1 MYMKIDKLSN
11 YSIYKKKLFALNLF
25 INFGLILIIVNGY
38 WYIILNVD
46 KYVLYFYSYIYDF
59 IVII

>member
-11 YSIYKKKLFALNLF
+11 YYIYKKLFVLNLF
-25 INFGLILIIVNGY
+25 NNFGIILIIVNRY

-59 IVII
+59 IIII

>member
-11 YSIYKKKLFALNLF
+11 YYIYKKLFVLNLF
-25 INFGLILIIVNGY
+25 NNFGLILIIVNGY

-59 IVII
+59 IFII

>member
-1 MYMKIDKLSN
+1 MKVDKLSN

>member
-1 MYMKIDKLSN
+1 MYMKIDKLSK
-11 YSIYKKKLFALNLF
+11 YSINKKQFVLNLF
-25 INFGLILIIVNGY
+25 NDFGKILIIVNTY
-38 WYIILNVD
+38 WYIFLNVD

>member
-11 YSIYKKKLFALNLF
+11 YSIYKKLFVLNLF
-25 INFGLILIIVNGY
+25 NNFGLILIIVNGY

-46 KYVLYFYSYIYDF
+46 KYVLYFYSYIQYYEN
-59 IVII
+59 I

>member
-11 YSIYKKKLFALNLF
+11 YSIYKKLFVLNLF
-25 INFGLILIIVNGY
+25 NNFGLLLIIVNGY
-38 WYIILNVD
+38 WHIILNVD

>member
-1 MYMKIDKLSN
+1 MYMKIDKLSK
-11 YSIYKKKLFALNLF
+11 YSINKKLFALNLF
-25 INFGLILIIVNGY
+25 NDFGKILIIVNGY

>member
-11 YSIYKKKLFALNLF
+11 YSIYKKLFVLNLF
-25 INFGLILIIVNGY
+25 NNFGLILIIVNGY

-59 IVII
+59 IFII

>member
-11 YSIYKKKLFALNLF
+11 YYIYKKLFVLNLF
-25 INFGLILIIVNGY
+25 NNFGLILIIVNGY

>member
-1 MYMKIDKLSN
+1 MYMKIDKLSK
-11 YSIYKKKLFALNLF
+11 YSINKKLFVLNLF
-25 INFGLILIIVNGY
+25 NDFGKILIIVNTY
-38 WYIILNVD
+38 WYIFLNVD

>member
-1 MYMKIDKLSN
+1 MYMKIDNLSN
-11 YSIYKKKLFALNLF
+11 YYIYKKLFVLNLF
-25 INFGLILIIVNGY
+25 NNFGLILIIVNGY

>member
-11 YSIYKKKLFALNLF
+11 YYIYKKLFVLNLF
-25 INFGLILIIVNGY
+25 NNFGLILIIVNGY
-38 WYIILNVD
+38 QYIILNVD

>member
-11 YSIYKKKLFALNLF
+11 YSIYKKLFVLNLF
-25 INFGLILIIVNGY
+25 NNFGLLLIIVNGY

>member
-1 MYMKIDKLSN
+1 MYMKIDKLSK
-11 YSIYKKKLFALNLF
+11 YSINKKLFALNLF
-25 INFGLILIIVNGY
+25 NDFGKILIIVNTY
-38 WYIILNVD
+38 LYIFLNVD

>member
-1 MYMKIDKLSN
+1 MKIDKLSN
-11 YSIYKKKLFALNLF
+11 YFIYKNLFALNLF
-25 INFGLILIIVNGY
+25 NNFGIILIIVNGY
-38 WYIILNVD
+38 WYIFLNVD

>member
-1 MYMKIDKLSN
+1 MYMKIDKLSK
-11 YSIYKKKLFALNLF
+11 YSINKKLFVLNLF
-25 INFGLILIIVNGY
+25 NDFGKILIIVNTY

-46 KYVLYFYSYIYDF
+46 KYELYFYSYIYDF

>member
-11 YSIYKKKLFALNLF
+11 YSIYKKLFVLNLF
-25 INFGLILIIVNGY
+25 NNFGLILIIVNGY

>member
-11 YSIYKKKLFALNLF
+11 YSIYKKLFVLNLF
-25 INFGLILIIVNGY
+25 NNFGLLLIIVNGY
-38 WYIILNVD
+38 WHIFLNVD

>member
-1 MYMKIDKLSN
+1 MKVDKLSN

-59 IVII
+59 TVII